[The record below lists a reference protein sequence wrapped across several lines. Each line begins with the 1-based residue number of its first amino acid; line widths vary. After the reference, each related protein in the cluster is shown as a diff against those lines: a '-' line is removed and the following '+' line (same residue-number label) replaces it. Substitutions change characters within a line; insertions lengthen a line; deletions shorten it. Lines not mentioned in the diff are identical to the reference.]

1 MRSTRDSGVRR
12 FGILSS
18 WFNSMGHIHSH
29 YARIG
34 FRSLAPWRC
43 LITGSRNRAGCGKVY
58 KCIHHSSGLV
68 FARVAERIEDKA
80 RGDVPWWLRCLINQ
94 WLEELKVTTF
104 EDRSIVLFH

>member
-1 MRSTRDSGVRR
+1 
-12 FGILSS
+12 
-18 WFNSMGHIHSH
+18 MGHIHSH

-43 LITGSRNRAGCGKVY
+43 LITGSRNRAGCGKARISLRKVKDEVWVY